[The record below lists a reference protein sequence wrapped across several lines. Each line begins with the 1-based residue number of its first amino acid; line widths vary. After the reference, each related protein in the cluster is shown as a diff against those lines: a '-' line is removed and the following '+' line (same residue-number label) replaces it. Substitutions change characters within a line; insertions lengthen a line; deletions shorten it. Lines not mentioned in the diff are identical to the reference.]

1 MEPVKKNFL
10 VTRRKEN
17 RQIRVWIFTLNFL
30 EIKQERSEKVPVIY
44 VVFVI
49 DYSIRDQFTFL
60 AKVILRA
67 LVSPGRTLRFD
78 GKETTACNRLLF
90 HRACAST

>member
-1 MEPVKKNFL
+1 MDFYIELSRNKTGKVG
-10 VTRRKEN
+10 
-17 RQIRVWIFTLNFL
+17 
-30 EIKQERSEKVPVIY
+30 KVPVIY

-60 AKVILRA
+60 AKVTLRA